1 MRIVG
6 IRVAT
11 FTAAFTPAR
20 WTSING
26 GGTIKF
32 NAENNV
38 VYTVGIAATTQNRAW
53 LQVRRGSSISGRVH
67 GNSNEVGE
75 AEDGRNNM

>member
-20 WTSING
+20 WTING

-32 NAENNV
+32 NAEKQCKH
-38 VYTVGIAATTQNRAW
+38 TVGIAATTQNGAW
-53 LQVRRGSSISGRVH
+53 LQIRRGSSISGRVH